1 MAPRYDLS
9 LSAVDTEG
17 WVSATVTH
25 VDDSG
30 DAEGEPR
37 VDVTVADGDAGH
49 LVAWSSLECGEIPA
63 GSSQTVYAS
72 LPEMLQPVEGIDL
85 RDARYGLTASLVVA
99 DTIVAYSDSM
109 RLVQRVEQAWYEA

>member
-9 LSAVDTEG
+9 LSEVDNEG
-17 WVSATVTH
+17 WISATVTH
-25 VDDSG
+25 VDDAG
-30 DAEGEPR
+30 DTDGEPR
-37 VDVTVADGDAGH
+37 VDVTLADGEAGH
-49 LVAWSSLECGEIPA
+49 LVAWSCLACGTIEE

-99 DTIVAYSDSM
+99 ETIVAQSDSA
-109 RLVQRVEQAWYEA
+109 RLVQRVEHGWCEA